1 MSRRRVRPDELE
13 LWQQVTAKAERLN
26 PRKASFVTPL
36 LVSRPQEKNTSA
48 ATLKNGPTESLSIA
62 RVAAF
67 KIGQSVGTKTA
78 RSSTLSAI
86 TNPYPVAALQMDQK
100 AFTRLRRGKI
110 APESRIDLHGMTLQ
124 QAHPELIG
132 FILRTHAAGHRLVL
146 VITGKGKPGRDV
158 DVIPCRTGVLKHKV
172 PQWLRLAPVSSCVL
186 EIAEAHLKHGG
197 GGAFYVYLRRKR

>member
-67 KIGQSVGTKTA
+67 KIGQSVGTKTT

-86 TNPYPVAALQMDQK
+86 TNPYSVAALQMDQK